1 MWYAIE
7 GHDGPDV
14 LAKRLAARAGHL
26 ARLTALRDEG
36 RLLLLIEDLQCIV
49 DARLNRLG
57 GTHLRKETE

>member
-26 ARLTALRDEG
+26 ARLTALRSRSGAEIIISCV
-36 RLLLLIEDLQCIV
+36 LLSS
-49 DARLNRLG
+49 AASA
-57 GTHLRKETE
+57 

>member
-26 ARLTALRDEG
+26 ARHRRVYAALSDM
-36 RLLLLIEDLQCIV
+36 LQTDIHALAIR
-49 DARLNRLG
+49 ARTPEEVG
-57 GTHLRKETE
+57 